1 MAGKRKL
8 QMDELNRLTVDDFKK
23 AQKQPVVV
31 VLDNVRSLHNIGSI
45 FRTCD
50 ALGIESI
57 YLCGISG
64 TPPNKE
70 IHKSALGAEDSVN
83 WVYVKSALDAIKML
97 KDSGY
102 KVYALEQT
110 ENSLNIKNFRPVAD
124 QKYAFVFGNELKG
137 VDQAVVDE
145 SDYSLEI
152 PQFGTKHSFNVSVTA
167 AIVLWDYISKLD

>member
-8 QMDELNRLTVDDFKK
+8 QKDELNRLTVDDFKK
-23 AQKQPVVV
+23 TQKQPVVV

-83 WVYVKSALDAIKML
+83 WVYIKSALEAIKML

-110 ENSLNIKNFRPVAD
+110 ENSVNIKNFRPVAD

-145 SDYSLEI
+145 SDYTLEI